1 MSCIERLGSDR
12 RGIAATEFGLILP
25 VFAMLLLGGFDLSHT
40 IYMQGVMQGEVQKA
54 ARKSSLQSGTG
65 TSTQAAID
73 AAVRSAVKNLNT
85 SMSDSDI
92 VITRRNYKSFAK
104 ASAAQAET
112 FTDSTSGIHANGV
125 CDGGEAYTD
134 ANNNGVWDADGGD
147 AGQGSAKDITVLSV
161 TASYPHLFPL
171 WRMLGLGSTAHVH
184 AETVLANQPYG
195 EQTQYGTPTTRT
207 CT

>member
-104 ASAAQAET
+104 ARCSRAP
-112 FTDSTSGIHANGV
+112 
-125 CDGGEAYTD
+125 
-134 ANNNGVWDADGGD
+134 
-147 AGQGSAKDITVLSV
+147 LSR
-161 TASYPHLFPL
+161 P
-171 WRMLGLGSTAHVH
+171 
-184 AETVLANQPYG
+184 
-195 EQTQYGTPTTRT
+195 
-207 CT
+207 